1 MHKDTL
7 ANIVIKAVRQAN
19 SVIDSSYEF
28 PEVGIRTNE
37 EMAFRDN
44 MMKYCNACQDNSK
57 GEERAAYTQ
66 NILEYTAAIQVNE
79 DYGKKLPGLIKSV
92 KRCKITTKASLGLFY
107 IGGTAGVF
115 LPNFEM
121 LIVSSYGILRSI
133 LSSAYDLKW
142 MKIHGKPL
150 EKKLADEYYDY
161 SLAEDTAKELRNAM
175 QKEFN
180 EAMFE
185 HWDDLMVA
193 LDDVSEQEK
202 RRLIGKKRW
211 E

>member
-1 MHKDTL
+1 
-7 ANIVIKAVRQAN
+7 
-19 SVIDSSYEF
+19 
-28 PEVGIRTNE
+28 
-37 EMAFRDN
+37 
-44 MMKYCNACQDNSK
+44 MK
-57 GEERAAYTQ
+57 
-66 NILEYTAAIQVNE
+66 
-79 DYGKKLPGLIKSV
+79 
-92 KRCKITTKASLGLFY
+92 
-107 IGGTAGVF
+107 
-115 LPNFEM
+115 
-121 LIVSSYGILRSI
+121 
-133 LSSAYDLKW
+133 
-142 MKIHGKPL
+142 
-150 EKKLADEYYDY
+150 KKLADEYYDY